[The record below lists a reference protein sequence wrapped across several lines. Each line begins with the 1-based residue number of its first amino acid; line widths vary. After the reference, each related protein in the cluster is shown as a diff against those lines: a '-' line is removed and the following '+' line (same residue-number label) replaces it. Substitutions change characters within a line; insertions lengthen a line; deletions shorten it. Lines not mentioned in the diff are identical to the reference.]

1 MTTTP
6 LPKAPHPSTLV
17 QHPLDPL
24 TAAEITSA
32 VAIVSDDAQWGTLH
46 DRHITNRY
54 RFATIV
60 LHEPAKSVVQHF
72 KPGDAMQRQAFI
84 VVLDNTTG
92 HTYEAIVSLT
102 DAAIV
107 SWKHV
112 PGVQP
117 NIMLDEFLECEAT
130 VKAHPDFQAAL
141 QKRGITNFDG
151 VMVDPWSAGNFGIEA
166 EAGLR
171 LTRTFAWVRSE
182 PNDNGYARPI
192 EGVTAVV
199 DLNKMEVIQVEDK
212 GVVPLP
218 PRPGNYASDYI
229 PQFRTDLKPLEIVQ
243 PEGTSF
249 EVDGYKVYWQKW
261 HFRVGFTPREGLVLY
276 EIGYEDDGQIRPILY
291 RAALAEMV
299 VPYNDPSLD
308 GSNHY
313 RKNAFDVGEY
323 GVGMLANSL
332 TLGCDCLGEI
342 YYFDAIL
349 NDSRGG
355 IMKIDHAVCMH
366 EEDYGILWKHMDWR
380 TNHTEV
386 RRSRR
391 LVVSFIAT
399 VGNYEYGFFWYFYQD
414 GSIQYEVKLTGI
426 VNTSAVAPGV
436 TPQYGTLIAPQLNA
450 HLHQHFFNVRLDFD
464 IDGNHNS
471 VYEVNTEPVPLGPE
485 NPHGNACYT
494 RSTLLA
500 TEQEAQRPI
509 DPFKGRYW
517 KIVNPS
523 KLNSLG
529 QAVGYKLAPGEN
541 ILPFAHPDSSLIK
554 RAGFTTKHL
563 WVTPYEPSEKY
574 PAGDYPNQHPGGE
587 GLPQW
592 TQANRPVENTDVV
605 VWYTFGH
612 HHVPRPEDWPVMPTA
627 YIGFMLKPVSF
638 FEQNPAMD
646 VPPSAPKLGDCCH
659 S

>member
-6 LPKAPHPSTLV
+6 LPKAPQQSTAI

-24 TAAEITSA
+24 TAAEITAA
-32 VAIVSDDAQWGTLH
+32 VAIVTG
-46 DRHITNRY
+46 DRSINNGY

-60 LHEPAKSVVQHF
+60 LHEPPKSVVQNF
-72 KPGDAMQRQAFI
+72 KTGDRINREAFL
-84 VVLDNTTG
+84 VLLDNATG
-92 HTYEAIVSLT
+92 QTYEAIVSLT
-102 DAAIV
+102 NQAVI
-107 SWKHV
+107 SWKHI

-117 NIMLDEFLECEAT
+117 NIMLDEFLECEAA
-130 VKAHPDFQAAL
+130 VKANPEFQAAL
-141 QKRGITNFDG
+141 RKRGISDFNL
-151 VMVDPWSAGNFGIEA
+151 VMVDPWSAGNFGIQA
-166 EAGLR
+166 EQGLR
-171 LTRTFAWVRSE
+171 LSRAFCWVRSE

-192 EGVTAVV
+192 EGVVPIV
-199 DLNKMEVIQVEDK
+199 DLNKMEVLRIEDY

-218 PRPGNYASDYI
+218 PQPGNYAREYI

-243 PEGTSF
+243 PEGASF
-249 EVDGYKVYWQKW
+249 QVDGYKVSWQKW
-261 HFRVGFTPREGLVLY
+261 HFRIGFTPREGLVLY
-276 EIGYEDDGQIRPILY
+276 EIGYEDQGQIRPILY
-291 RAALAEMV
+291 RASLAEMV
-299 VPYNDPSLD
+299 VPYNDPSVG

-342 YYFDAIL
+342 HYFDAFL
-349 NDSRGG
+349 HNSRGG
-355 IMKIDHAVCMH
+355 IMHIENAVCMH

-464 IDGNHNS
+464 LDGSSNS
-471 VYEVNTEPVPLGPE
+471 VYEVNTKPVPLGPD
-485 NPHGNACYT
+485 NPHGNACYAQ
-494 RSTLLA
+494 STLLA
-500 TEQEAQRPI
+500 TEQQAQRLA
-509 DPFKGRYW
+509 DPLRGRYW
-517 KIVNPS
+517 KIVNPA
-523 KLNSLG
+523 KINSLG
-529 QAVGYKLAPGEN
+529 QAAGYKLAPGEN
-541 ILPFAHPDSSLIK
+541 LLPFAHPDSAILK
-554 RAGFTTKHL
+554 RAGFMTKHL
-563 WVTPYEPSEKY
+563 WITPYSPDEKF
-574 PAGDYPNQHPGGE
+574 PAGNYPNQHPGGE

-592 TQANRPVENTDVV
+592 TQANRSVEDTDLV

-612 HHVPRPEDWPVMPTA
+612 HHIPRPEDWPVMPTS

-646 VPPSAPKLGDCCH
+646 VPPSTPKPGDCCH
-659 S
+659 A